1 MFRETFQL
9 LSIKKLFN
17 VWNFQVES
25 LVVTSLLSDN
35 KSIWNW
41 FFFFFFRNQEKC
53 LRIPN
58 HHEDRAADVRC
69 GNSHADFDQYHR
81 GQWDCLHP

>member
-1 MFRETFQL
+1 MGDKSQL
-9 LSIKKLFN
+9 YFLRS
-17 VWNFQVES
+17 
-25 LVVTSLLSDN
+25 
-35 KSIWNW
+35 
-41 FFFFFFRNQEKC
+41 QEKC

-81 GQWDCLHP
+81 GQ